1 MVASRERGSSDRR
14 KMGSPD
20 ASVLSRLKEELI
32 YAELFDSIAVAKS
45 ATFEYIEVFYNRKR
59 RHSALCYLGPVEYER
74 RCALPSVY
82 FSWVGPVE
90 KICCYGVRKYVN
102 E

>member
-1 MVASRERGSSDRR
+1 
-14 KMGSPD
+14 MGSPD
-20 ASVLSRLKEELI
+20 AFVLSRLKEELI

-45 ATFEYIEVFYNRKR
+45 ATFGYIEVFYNRKR

-82 FSWVGPVE
+82 FSWVEPESIDLTIRAFEGE
-90 KICCYGVRKYVN
+90 RRYGSVL
-102 E
+102 